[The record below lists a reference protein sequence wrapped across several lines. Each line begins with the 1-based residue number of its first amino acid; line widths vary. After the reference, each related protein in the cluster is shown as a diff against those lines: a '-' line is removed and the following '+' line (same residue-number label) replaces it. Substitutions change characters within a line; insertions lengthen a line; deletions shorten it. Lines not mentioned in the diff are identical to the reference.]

1 MTSQVITSTQFTI
14 PANTSFYGNFPL
26 NGGNLLSVG
35 IQNFGFV
42 TKTYPTQLMITNN
55 TNVFFQIDNQNSFD
69 VNAVIWGVADSAGAN
84 FGAIYA
90 TGSAQL

>member
-42 TKTYPTQLMITNN
+42 NKNLSDT
-55 TNVFFQIDNQNSFD
+55 IDDHEQHKCFLSD
-69 VNAVIWGVADSAGAN
+69 
-84 FGAIYA
+84 
-90 TGSAQL
+90 